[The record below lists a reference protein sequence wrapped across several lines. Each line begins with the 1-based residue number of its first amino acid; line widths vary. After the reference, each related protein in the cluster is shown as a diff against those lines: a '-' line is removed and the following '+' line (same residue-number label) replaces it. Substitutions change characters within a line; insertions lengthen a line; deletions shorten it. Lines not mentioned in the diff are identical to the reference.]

1 MAAFYFAGKICYFLA
16 ETHSIDCIPAINSE
30 KVNPDR

>member
-1 MAAFYFAGKICYFLA
+1 MAAFHFAGKTCCYLA

-30 KVNPDR
+30 KVNPAR